1 MKKKNWIL
9 EKLPISDR
17 MRTEIYKE
25 IGREEFIRWAGQPMG
40 IYFIENNIKYI
51 LVGITLIIMGVYIS
65 LFIGY
70 ALLTWRD
77 FSFLDISIILLVI
90 FLLLMIPFCFFCG
103 FWVLSFAI
111 KNWKK
116 REIVYLITNQRAIR
130 IWRDIMYFSARSRLP
145 SQLKDISL
153 RERKDGSGDI
163 VFGYDEWDDGYGYTF
178 YTEWGFMKILNVRE
192 VEKMLRHL
200 AQNGNDDTYN

>member
-1 MKKKNWIL
+1 ML

-25 IGREEFIRWAGQPMG
+25 IGTEELIRWAGQPMG

-51 LVGITLIIMGVYIS
+51 LGGIVSIIGS
-65 LFIGY
+65 LFLVYCLFLIFDLFFRNIQDIFLVIIGI
-70 ALLTWRD
+70 
-77 FSFLDISIILLVI
+77 FVVIILLA
-90 FLLLMIPFCFFCG
+90 MIPVLFFCG
-103 FWVLSFAI
+103 FLLLSFAI

-130 IWRDIMYFSARSRLP
+130 IWRGIMYFSARSRLP

-163 VFGYDEWDDGYGYTF
+163 VFGHDSWDDGYGYTF